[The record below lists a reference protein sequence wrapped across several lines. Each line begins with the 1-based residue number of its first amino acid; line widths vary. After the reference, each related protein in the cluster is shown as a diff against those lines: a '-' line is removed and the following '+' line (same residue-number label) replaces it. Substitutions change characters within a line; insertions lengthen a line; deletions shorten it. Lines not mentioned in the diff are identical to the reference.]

1 MTLGSVIDCIG
12 NGDVSGEG
20 NMVGG
25 IAGLS
30 KSTIRGSSAK
40 CALSGCEQVGG
51 IAGCGKTILDCFSM
65 VEITEGENYLGS
77 IAGKAD
83 VSDEIRNNYFVEGC
97 PAGIDG
103 VSYFEAAA
111 PVPYSEFMTLPKLPD
126 IYRDICLTFMADDQI
141 ISTVTLS
148 YGESF
153 DVNKLPKVPPKD
165 GCSGRWEDFDSSSLT
180 FDQTINALYSE
191 YVSTLESVQREG
203 SRPVALVEGSFESG
217 ERFLLSD
224 ITAYPQD
231 GKTKARCHK
240 LSISGGNGPYTVRYL
255 IPSDM
260 EDAQIEIYENHAW
273 IPVETERDGSY
284 YLFQTDQP
292 ELVFCCVERPDS
304 SSAMMICALCAAA
317 AVLVLLLLFIRHRRI
332 RRKRPN
338 D

>member
-1 MTLGSVIDCIG
+1 
-12 NGDVSGEG
+12 
-20 NMVGG
+20 
-25 IAGLS
+25 
-30 KSTIRGSSAK
+30 
-40 CALSGCEQVGG
+40 
-51 IAGCGKTILDCFSM
+51 M

-180 FDQTINALYSE
+180 FDQTDRK
-191 YVSTLESVQREG
+191 SV
-203 SRPVALVEGSFESG
+203 V
-217 ERFLLSD
+217 
-224 ITAYPQD
+224 
-231 GKTKARCHK
+231 
-240 LSISGGNGPYTVRYL
+240 
-255 IPSDM
+255 
-260 EDAQIEIYENHAW
+260 
-273 IPVETERDGSY
+273 
-284 YLFQTDQP
+284 
-292 ELVFCCVERPDS
+292 
-304 SSAMMICALCAAA
+304 
-317 AVLVLLLLFIRHRRI
+317 
-332 RRKRPN
+332 
-338 D
+338 